1 MGKTSLN
8 TPMRPVVSLRTK
20 AENPATS
27 DALMTSQLQVR
38 VAELLKNCSDTLDG
52 SLLNAFRYHFATPGK
67 MLRAQLAFN
76 SARLHSASEVDADR
90 WGLAVELIHNA
101 SLIHDDICDSD
112 LFRRGRPSVMAK
124 FGQQTAL
131 CLGDAL
137 ISQAFGILARESI
150 PRTLIA
156 KLAMMVKTCASGQA
170 QEFCSSGYPNWQQYC
185 DIAGGKTS
193 SLLTGAVEGGALF
206 DPLVDHNPKLSKYC
220 IQMSLVFQMLNDSE
234 NIESAINLKKL
245 STDFCQFRPN
255 ALIVLYRDSLSAEEQ
270 VDFDNSISLNTNTS
284 NQNGRSKA
292 ELWWAKMLRSDLVA
306 TGHAKIKC
314 LLTQIELNH
323 RDLSPALQ
331 NGISPLLAHAKNCM
345 TNQSHSPVVQGLQI
359 AKEHNG

>member
-1 MGKTSLN
+1 MGEKSLN
-8 TPMRPVVSLRTK
+8 TPTRPVVSLRMK
-20 AENPATS
+20 AKIPGTS
-27 DALMTSQLQVR
+27 DAVVNSQVQVR
-38 VAELLKNCSDTLDG
+38 ITELLKNCSDNLDG
-52 SLLNAFRYHFATPGK
+52 SLLEAFRYHFATPGK
-67 MLRAQLAFN
+67 MLRAQLAYNF
-76 SARLHSASEVDADR
+76 ARLHSASEVDADR

-112 LFRRGRPSVMAK
+112 LFRRGRPSAMAK

-156 KLAMMVKTCASGQA
+156 KLAMMVRACASGQA

-206 DPLVDHNPKLSKYC
+206 DPLVDNNPKLSNYC
-220 IQMSLVFQMLNDSE
+220 FQMSLVFQMLNDAE
-234 NIESAINLKKL
+234 NIESAINLQKL

-255 ALIVLYRDSLSAEEQ
+255 ALIVLYRDSLSAEDQ
-270 VDFDNSISLNTNTS
+270 RDFDNSIKIDINTS
-284 NQNGRSKA
+284 NKTGRSKA
-292 ELWWAKMLRSDLVA
+292 ELWWAKMLRSDIVA
-306 TGHAKIKC
+306 TGHEKVM
-314 LLTQIELNH
+314 LLLSQIELNF

-331 NGISPLLAHAKNCM
+331 RGIAPLLAHAKNCM
-345 TNQSHSPVVQGLQI
+345 ANQNRSLLVQRLPI
-359 AKEHNG
+359 AKEYNG

>member
-1 MGKTSLN
+1 MGKWSLN
-8 TPMRPVVSLRTK
+8 RAPRAVVNLRAKADGTVTPESLLH
-20 AENPATS
+20 S
-27 DALMTSQLQVR
+27 QVR
-38 VAELLKNCSDTLDG
+38 IRTAELLKNCSDTLNG
-52 SLLNAFRYHFATPGK
+52 SLLEAFQYHFATPGK

-112 LFRRGRPSVMAK
+112 LSRRGRPSVMAK

-137 ISQAFGILARESI
+137 ISQAFGILVRESI

-156 KLAMMVKTCASGQA
+156 KLAMMVRACANGQA

-206 DPLVDHNPKLSKYC
+206 DPLVDSNPKLSKCC

-245 STDFCQFRPN
+245 STDFCQSRPN
-255 ALIVLYRDSLSAEEQ
+255 ALIVLYRDALSAEEQ
-270 VDFDNSISLNTNTS
+270 RDFDNSISIDTNTS
-284 NQNGRSKA
+284 HQNGRSKA
-292 ELWWAKMLRSDLVA
+292 ELWWAKMLRSDLLA
-306 TGHAKIKC
+306 TGHEKIMC
-314 LLTQIELNH
+314 ILSQIELNL

-331 NGISPLLAHAKNCM
+331 HGISPLLAHAKTCM
-345 TNQSHSPVVQGLQI
+345 ANQNHSQAAQRVQI